1 MTNPFYALDRHSAPP
16 SEFRITVKIS
26 EAQMARVRRALL
38 PRESATAGI
47 LRLAME
53 RVQEAAR

>member
-1 MTNPFYALDRHSAPP
+1 MTNPFYALERQAAPP

-26 EAQMARVRRALL
+26 EAQMACVRRALL
-38 PRESATAGI
+38 PGESATAGI

-53 RVQEAAR
+53 RVQEVAR